1 MIASGTQILTQ
12 PGGARQLLSI
22 RLTPNQIGLA
32 WLGQA
37 GFLLQ
42 THSGRWVIDPY
53 LSDYLANK
61 YRNAR
66 YPHQRMMAAPI
77 GAEELVGVDG
87 VLCTHR
93 HSDHMDPDTLP
104 VLAAVN
110 PRCCFVA
117 PAAER
122 DAALRAGIPGDRTIW
137 ADAGQTHA
145 LGDGA
150 QLHVLPAAHETL
162 ETDAAGQHRYLGYVL
177 QLGAISIYHSGDT
190 VPFASLVDELKR
202 LRPTIALLPV
212 NGRDETRRDNGV
224 PGNLTAAEA
233 VQVCRQA
240 DIPHLI
246 CHHFGMFDFNTIDE
260 ADLRQT
266 ISTANGGRECIVP
279 SVDTWY
285 LLETESE
292 RP

>member
-1 MIASGTQILTQ
+1 MTSDLKILAQ
-12 PGGARQLLSI
+12 PGGVRLLLRARLKPS
-22 RLTPNQIGLA
+22 QIGLA

-42 THSGRWVIDPY
+42 THNGRWLIDPY

-61 YRNAR
+61 YRNTR
-66 YPHQRMMAAPI
+66 YPHRRMMASPI
-77 GAEELVGVDG
+77 AAEELVEIDG

-104 VLAAVN
+104 VLARVN
-110 PRCCFVA
+110 PRCRFVA
-117 PAAER
+117 PAAEQ
-122 DAALRAGIPGDRTIW
+122 DAALRAGIPADRATW
-137 ADAGQTHA
+137 VNAGQTHA
-145 LGDGA
+145 LNDGM

-162 ETDAAGQHRYLGYVL
+162 ETDAAGHHRYLGYVL
-177 QLGAISIYHSGDT
+177 QVGAASLYHSGDT

-212 NGRDETRRDNGV
+212 NGRDEARRANGV

-233 VQVCRQA
+233 AQLCREA
-240 DIPHLI
+240 EIPHLI

-260 ADLRQT
+260 ADLRRA
-266 ISTANGGRECIVP
+266 IDTAQGEPQCLVP
-279 SVDTWY
+279 RIDNWY
-285 LLETESE
+285 LFETESE